1 VILRANT
8 DRIAILAAVAALAA
22 VATTA
27 AMFLAVM
34 FGDDRVAGLLGAPM
48 SWLHDPDRPEWS
60 TRSSTG

>member
-34 FGDDRVAGLLGAPM
+34 YGDDHVL
-48 SWLHDPDRPEWS
+48 DF
-60 TRSSTG
+60 